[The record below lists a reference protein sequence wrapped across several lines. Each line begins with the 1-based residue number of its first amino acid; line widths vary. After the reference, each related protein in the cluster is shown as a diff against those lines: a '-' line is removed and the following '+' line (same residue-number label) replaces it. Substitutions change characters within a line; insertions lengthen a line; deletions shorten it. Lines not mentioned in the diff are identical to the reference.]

1 MAIGGLEGLP
11 IFSQPVSP
19 LVAQTPKNSPAL
31 RPDSANIEKSKEPA
45 QSNASHPVQDQVSLS
60 REAQTLS
67 ASSHSQNEK
76 NNTFQETPSPFDK

>member
-19 LVAQTPKNSPAL
+19 LVAETQKNGPAL
-31 RPDSANIEKSKEPA
+31 RPDSNGIEKSKEPA
-45 QSNASHPVQDQVSLS
+45 QSNVSPPVQDHVSLS

-76 NNTFQETPSPFDK
+76 NNTFQEAPSPFDK